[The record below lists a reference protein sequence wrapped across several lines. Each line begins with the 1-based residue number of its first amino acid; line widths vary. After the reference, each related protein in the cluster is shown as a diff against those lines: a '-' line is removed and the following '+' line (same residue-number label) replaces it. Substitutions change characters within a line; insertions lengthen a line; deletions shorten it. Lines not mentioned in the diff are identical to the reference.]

1 MDEEISSAV
10 SYALNKGFQIHPDAL
25 EILHKI
31 DVRELGQ
38 IIKDV
43 VKEKTKQ
50 KQFLINEEDFEIYLG
65 IKDDEEHQ
73 VEFEILSDPTEKI
86 TSAEGVE
93 GYGALFASR
102 FNKLRQIMSDRPESK
117 KVKDIESVKS
127 ITKNDDELYVWG
139 LVTDRKSDRNITKI
153 TVEDPTSSME
163 IVVFEGDLKDAA
175 DTLLMDQFAMFKIVP
190 AKNGGFF
197 AKDIILPD
205 IPEHTTN
212 RSKTETYA
220 VFLSDLHV
228 GSKFFMEEELSEFI
242 KWISSADP
250 IARKIRFVV
259 IGGDLI
265 DGVGVFPGQDKV
277 LDQLTTED
285 QLQKTFEVL
294 DKIPKHIKVFLISGN
309 HDAGRK
315 ALPQPAIPKMYNS
328 ELWDRENFFMLGNPS
343 MVSLNGVKVLMYH
356 GQSIDDVVRTTPGVS
371 YDKPA
376 AVMRHFLKARHMSPI
391 YGSRTPIAPE
401 TEDMM
406 VIDDVPDIFHSGHVH
421 FVGLDMYKGVLIVN
435 SGAWQRQTDFQESV
449 GITPTPGMAI
459 IVNLQTMKVY
469 QKDFR
474 VRESDFIEP
483 KHCLLYTSP
492 SPRDRG

>member
-31 DVRELGQ
+31 NVKELAQ

-65 IKDDEEHQ
+65 IKDDVEHQ
-73 VEFEILSDPTEKI
+73 VEFEILSDPTNKI

-102 FNKLRQIMSDRPESK
+102 FAKLKQIMSDRPESK
-117 KVKDIESVKS
+117 KVRDIESVKS
-127 ITKNDDELYVWG
+127 ITKTNDDLYVWG
-139 LVTDRKSDRNITKI
+139 LVSDRKSDRNITKI
-153 TVEDPTSSME
+153 TLEDPTGSME
-163 IVVFEGDLKDAA
+163 IVVFEGDLKDSA

-197 AKDIILPD
+197 AKDVLLPD

-228 GSKFFMEEELSEFI
+228 GSKFFMEEELLEFI
-242 KWISSADP
+242 NWISSADP

-265 DGVGVFPGQDKV
+265 DGVGVFPGQENV
-277 LDQLTTED
+277 LNQTTTEG

-406 VIDDVPDIFHSGHVH
+406 VIDDIPDIFHSGHVH

-459 IVNLQTMKVY
+459 IVNLQTMKVF

-474 VRESDFIEP
+474 VEESDFIEP
-483 KHCLLYTSP
+483 KHAEPAPLS
-492 SPRDRG
+492 

>member
-93 GYGALFASR
+93 GYGELFVSR

-139 LVTDRKSDRNITKI
+139 LVTDRKSDRNITKV

-163 IVVFEGDLKDAA
+163 IVVFEGDLKDSA

-228 GSKFFMEEELSEFI
+228 GSKFFMEEELSDFI

-250 IARKIRFVV
+250 IARKIRFIV

-294 DKIPKHIKVFLISGN
+294 DKIPKHIKVMLISGN

-474 VRESDFIEP
+474 VQESDFVEP
-483 KHCLLYTSP
+483 KHAEPAPLS
-492 SPRDRG
+492 

>member
-86 TSAEGVE
+86 TSAEGVD
-93 GYGALFASR
+93 GYGALFVSR

-117 KVKDIESVKS
+117 KIKDIVSVKS

-139 LVTDRKSDRNITKI
+139 LVSDRKSDRNITKI
-153 TVEDPTSSME
+153 TLEDPTGSME
-163 IVVFEGDLKDAA
+163 IVVFEGDLKDSA
-175 DTLLMDQFAMFKIVP
+175 DTLLMDQFAMFKIIP

-228 GSKFFMEEELSEFI
+228 GSKFFMEEELLDFI

-265 DGVGVFPGQDKV
+265 DGVGVFPGQEKI
-277 LDQLTTED
+277 LDQTTTEG

-328 ELWDRENFFMLGNPS
+328 DLWDRENFFMLGNPS
-343 MVSLNGVKVLMYH
+343 LVSLNGVKVLMYH

-421 FVGLDMYKGVLIVN
+421 FVGLDMYKGVLIIN

-474 VRESDFIEP
+474 VQESDFVEP
-483 KHCLLYTSP
+483 KHAEPAPLS
-492 SPRDRG
+492 

>member
-31 DVRELGQ
+31 DVKELSQ

-73 VEFEILSDPTEKI
+73 VEFEILSDPTAKI

-93 GYGALFASR
+93 GYGKLFASR
-102 FNKLRQIMSDRPESK
+102 FNKLKQIMSDRPESK
-117 KVKDIESVKS
+117 KVKYIESVKS
-127 ITKNDDELYVWG
+127 ITKNDDELFVWG
-139 LVTDRKSDRNITKI
+139 LVSDRKSDRNITKI
-153 TVEDPTSSME
+153 TLEDPTSSIE
-163 IVVFEGDLKDAA
+163 IVVFEGDLKDTA

-197 AKDIILPD
+197 AKEILLPD

-250 IARKIRFVV
+250 IARKIRFIV

-265 DGVGVFPGQDKV
+265 EGVGVFPNQEKT
-277 LDQLTTED
+277 LNQFTTED
-285 QLQKTFEVL
+285 QLKKSFEVL
-294 DKIPKHIKVFLISGN
+294 DKIPKHIKVFVISGN

-376 AVMRHFLKARHMSPI
+376 AVMKHFLRARHMSPI

-406 VIDDVPDIFHSGHVH
+406 VIDDIPDIFHSGHVH

-474 VRESDFIEP
+474 VQESDFIEP
-483 KHCLLYTSP
+483 KHAEPAPLS
-492 SPRDRG
+492 

>member
-31 DVRELGQ
+31 DVKELAQ

-73 VEFEILSDPTEKI
+73 VEFEILSDPTSKI

-93 GYGALFASR
+93 GYGKLFASR
-102 FNKLRQIMSDRPESK
+102 FNKLKQIMSDRPESK

-127 ITKNDDELYVWG
+127 ITKNDDELFVWG
-139 LVTDRKSDRNITKI
+139 LVSDRKSDRNITKI
-153 TVEDPTSSME
+153 TLEDPTSSME

-197 AKDIILPD
+197 AKEIFLPD

-259 IGGDLI
+259 VGGDLI
-265 DGVGVFPGQDKV
+265 DGVGVFPGQEKI
-277 LDQLTTED
+277 LNQTTTEG

-328 ELWDRENFFMLGNPS
+328 QLWDRENFFMLGNPS

-376 AVMRHFLKARHMSPI
+376 AVMRHFLRARHMSPI

-406 VIDDVPDIFHSGHVH
+406 VIDDIPDIFHSGHVH

-474 VRESDFIEP
+474 VQESDFIKP
-483 KHCLLYTSP
+483 KHAEPQPLS
-492 SPRDRG
+492 

>member
-250 IARKIRFVV
+250 FARKIRFVV

-483 KHCLLYTSP
+483 KHAEPAPLS
-492 SPRDRG
+492 

>member
-277 LDQLTTED
+277 LEQLTTED

-474 VRESDFIEP
+474 VKESDFIEP
-483 KHCLLYTSP
+483 KHAEPASLS
-492 SPRDRG
+492 

>member
-31 DVRELGQ
+31 DVKELGQ

-127 ITKNDDELYVWG
+127 VTKNDDELYVWG

-163 IVVFEGDLKDAA
+163 LVVFEGDLKDAA

-376 AVMRHFLKARHMSPI
+376 AVMRHFLRARHMSPI

-449 GITPTPGMAI
+449 GVTPTPGMAI

-474 VRESDFIEP
+474 VQESDFIEP
-483 KHCLLYTSP
+483 KHAEPASLS
-492 SPRDRG
+492 

>member
-31 DVRELGQ
+31 DVKELGQ

-117 KVKDIESVKS
+117 KIKDIESVKS
-127 ITKNDDELYVWG
+127 VTKNDDELYVWG

-376 AVMRHFLKARHMSPI
+376 AVMRHFLRARHMSPI

-483 KHCLLYTSP
+483 KHAEPAPLS
-492 SPRDRG
+492 

>member
-1 MDEEISSAV
+1 MCIRDR
-10 SYALNKGFQIHPDAL
+10 

-474 VRESDFIEP
+474 VQESDFVEP
-483 KHCLLYTSP
+483 KHAEPAPLS
-492 SPRDRG
+492 

>member
-1 MDEEISSAV
+1 MDKEISSAV

-31 DVRELGQ
+31 NVSELSQ

-50 KQFLINEEDFEIYLG
+50 KKFLINEEDFEIYLG

-73 VEFEILSDPTEKI
+73 VAFEILSDPTKKI

-102 FNKLRQIMSDRPESK
+102 FSKLKQIMSDRPESK
-117 KVKDIESVKS
+117 KVREIVSVKS
-127 ITKNDDELYVWG
+127 ITKIDDDLFVWG
-139 LVTDRKSDRNITKI
+139 LVSDRKSDRNITKI
-153 TVEDPTSSME
+153 TLEDPTGSME
-163 IVVFEGDLKDAA
+163 IVVFEGGLKDIA
-175 DTLLMDQFAMFKIVP
+175 DTLLMDQFAMFKIIP

-197 AKDIILPD
+197 AKEILLPD
-205 IPEHTTN
+205 ISEHTTN

-228 GSKFFMEEELSEFI
+228 GSKYFMEQELQDLI
-242 KWISSADP
+242 GWISSPDP
-250 IARKIRFVV
+250 IARKIRFIV

-265 DGVGVFPGQDKV
+265 EGVGVFPNQEKT
-277 LDQLTTED
+277 LNQLTTED
-285 QLQKTFEVL
+285 QLKKSFEVL

-406 VIDDVPDIFHSGHVH
+406 VIDDIPDIFHSGHVH
-421 FVGLDMYKGVLIVN
+421 FVGLDVYKGVLVIN

-459 IVNLQTMKVY
+459 IVNLQTMKVF

-474 VRESDFIEP
+474 VQESDFIEP
-483 KHCLLYTSP
+483 KHAEPAPLN
-492 SPRDRG
+492 

>member
-474 VRESDFIEP
+474 VQESDFIEP
-483 KHCLLYTSP
+483 KHAEPASLS
-492 SPRDRG
+492 

>member
-73 VEFEILSDPTEKI
+73 VEFEILSDPTNKI

-93 GYGALFASR
+93 GYGELFVSR

-127 ITKNDDELYVWG
+127 ITKNDDEVYIWG
-139 LVTDRKSDRNITKI
+139 LVTDRKSDRNITKV

-163 IVVFEGDLKDAA
+163 IVVFEGDLKDSA

-406 VIDDVPDIFHSGHVH
+406 VIDHVPDIFHSGHVH

-483 KHCLLYTSP
+483 KHAEPAPLS
-492 SPRDRG
+492 

>member
-31 DVRELGQ
+31 DVKELGQ

-197 AKDIILPD
+197 AKDLILPD

-474 VRESDFIEP
+474 VQESDFIEP
-483 KHCLLYTSP
+483 KHAEPASLS
-492 SPRDRG
+492 

>member
-73 VEFEILSDPTEKI
+73 VEFEILSDPTDKI

-376 AVMRHFLKARHMSPI
+376 AVMRHFLRARHMSPI

-483 KHCLLYTSP
+483 KHAEPAPLS
-492 SPRDRG
+492 

>member
-31 DVRELGQ
+31 DVKELAQ

-73 VEFEILSDPTEKI
+73 VEFEILSDPTDKI

-93 GYGALFASR
+93 GYGKLFASR
-102 FNKLRQIMSDRPESK
+102 FNKLKQIMSDRPESK

-127 ITKNDDELYVWG
+127 ITKNDDELFVWG
-139 LVTDRKSDRNITKI
+139 LVSDRKSDRNITKI
-153 TVEDPTSSME
+153 TLEDPTSSME
-163 IVVFEGDLKDAA
+163 IVVFEGDLKDTA

-197 AKDIILPD
+197 AKEILLPD

-250 IARKIRFVV
+250 IARKIRFVIV
-259 IGGDLI
+259 GGDLI
-265 DGVGVFPGQDKV
+265 DGVGVFPGQEKI
-277 LDQLTTED
+277 LNQTTTEG

-328 ELWDRENFFMLGNPS
+328 QLWDRENFFMLGNPS

-406 VIDDVPDIFHSGHVH
+406 VIDDIPDIFHSGHVH

-474 VRESDFIEP
+474 VKESDFIEP
-483 KHCLLYTSP
+483 KHAEPQQLS
-492 SPRDRG
+492 

>member
-1 MDEEISSAV
+1 MDKEISLAV
-10 SYALNKGFQIHPDAL
+10 SYALNKGFQIHPNAL

-31 DVRELGQ
+31 NVSELSQ

-50 KQFLINEEDFEIYLG
+50 KQFLIDEEDFEIYLG

-73 VEFEILSDPTEKI
+73 VEFEILSDPTKKI

-102 FNKLRQIMSDRPESK
+102 FAKLKQIMSDRPESK
-117 KVKDIESVKS
+117 KVREIVSVKL
-127 ITKNDDELYVWG
+127 ITKTDDELFVWG
-139 LVTDRKSDRNITKI
+139 LISDRKSDRNITKI
-153 TVEDPTSSME
+153 TLEDPTGSME
-163 IVVFEGDLKDAA
+163 AVVFEGDLKDTA
-175 DTLLMDQFAMFKIVP
+175 DALLMDQFAMLRIVP

-197 AKDIILPD
+197 VKEILLPD
-205 IPEHTTN
+205 IPEHPSN

-228 GSKFFMEEELSEFI
+228 GSKYFMEQELQDLI
-242 KWISSADP
+242 DWISSADP
-250 IARKIRFVV
+250 VARKIRFIV

-265 DGVGVFPGQDKV
+265 EGVGVFPNQEKT
-277 LDQLTTED
+277 LNQFTTEA
-285 QLQKTFEVL
+285 QLEKSFEVL

-459 IVNLQTMKVY
+459 IVNLQTMKVF

-474 VRESDFIEP
+474 VEESDFIQP
-483 KHCLLYTSP
+483 KHAEPAPLS
-492 SPRDRG
+492 

>member
-31 DVRELGQ
+31 DVKELAQ

-73 VEFEILSDPTEKI
+73 VEFEILSDPTDKI

-93 GYGALFASR
+93 GYGKLFASR
-102 FNKLRQIMSDRPESK
+102 FNKLKQIMSDRPESK

-127 ITKNDDELYVWG
+127 ITKNDDELFVWG
-139 LVTDRKSDRNITKI
+139 LVSDRKSDRNITKI
-153 TVEDPTSSME
+153 TLEDPTSSME
-163 IVVFEGDLKDAA
+163 IVVFEGDLEDTA

-197 AKDIILPD
+197 AKEILLPD

-242 KWISSADP
+242 KWVSSADP
-250 IARKIRFVV
+250 IARKIRFVIV
-259 IGGDLI
+259 GGDLI
-265 DGVGVFPGQDKV
+265 EGVGVFPGQEKI
-277 LDQLTTED
+277 LNQTTTEG

-328 ELWDRENFFMLGNPS
+328 QLWDRENFFMLGNPS

-406 VIDDVPDIFHSGHVH
+406 VIDDIPDIFHSGHVH

-474 VRESDFIEP
+474 VQESDFIEP
-483 KHCLLYTSP
+483 KHAEPAPLS
-492 SPRDRG
+492 

>member
-1 MDEEISSAV
+1 MDKEISSAV

-31 DVRELGQ
+31 NVKELGQ

-50 KQFLINEEDFEIYLG
+50 KVFLINEEDFEIYLG

-102 FNKLRQIMSDRPESK
+102 FAKLRQIMSDRPESK
-117 KVKDIESVKS
+117 KVREISSVKS
-127 ITKNDDELYVWG
+127 ITKTDDELFVWG
-139 LVTDRKSDRNITKI
+139 LVSDRKSDRNITKI
-153 TVEDPTSSME
+153 TLEDPTGSME
-163 IVVFEGDLKDAA
+163 IVVFEGDLKDTA
-175 DTLLMDQFAMFKIVP
+175 DTLLMDQFVMLKIIP
-190 AKNGGFF
+190 AKKGGFF
-197 AKDIILPD
+197 AKKIFLPD
-205 IPEHTTN
+205 IPEHGIN

-220 VFLSDLHV
+220 AFLSDLHV
-228 GSKFFMEEELSEFI
+228 GSKYFMEKELEDFI
-242 KWISSADP
+242 DWMSSADQ

-259 IGGDLI
+259 ISGDLI
-265 DGVGVFPGQDKV
+265 EGVGVFPNQEKT
-277 LDQLTTED
+277 LNQFTTET
-285 QLQKTFEVL
+285 QLKKSFEVL
-294 DKIPKHIKVFLISGN
+294 DRIPKHIKVFIISGN

-315 ALPQPAIPKMYNS
+315 ALPQPAIPKIYNS

-343 MVSLNGVKVLMYH
+343 MVSLNGVKVMMYH

-406 VIDDVPDIFHSGHVH
+406 VIDEIPDIFHSGHVH
-421 FVGLDMYKGVLIVN
+421 FVGLDMYKGVLIIN

-449 GITPTPGMAI
+449 GITPTPGMAV
-459 IVNLQTMKVY
+459 IVNLQTMKVF

-474 VRESDFIEP
+474 VEESDFIEP
-483 KHCLLYTSP
+483 KHAEPANLS
-492 SPRDRG
+492 

>member
-25 EILHKI
+25 EILHRI
-31 DVRELGQ
+31 DVKELSQ

-127 ITKNDDELYVWG
+127 VTKNDDELYVWG

-376 AVMRHFLKARHMSPI
+376 AVMRHFLRARHMSPI

-483 KHCLLYTSP
+483 KHAEPAPLS
-492 SPRDRG
+492 

>member
-31 DVRELGQ
+31 DVKELGQ

-197 AKDIILPD
+197 VKDIILPD

-474 VRESDFIEP
+474 VKESDFIEP
-483 KHCLLYTSP
+483 KHAEPAPLS
-492 SPRDRG
+492 

>member
-31 DVRELGQ
+31 DVKELAQ

-73 VEFEILSDPTEKI
+73 EEFEILSDPHSKI

-93 GYGALFASR
+93 GYGKLFASR
-102 FNKLRQIMSDRPESK
+102 FNKLKQIMSDRPESK

-127 ITKNDDELYVWG
+127 ITKNDDELFVWG
-139 LVTDRKSDRNITKI
+139 LVSDRKSDRNITKI
-153 TVEDPTSSME
+153 TLEDPTSSME

-197 AKDIILPD
+197 AKEIFLPD

-259 IGGDLI
+259 VGGDLI
-265 DGVGVFPGQDKV
+265 DGVGVFPGQEKI
-277 LDQLTTED
+277 LNQTTTEG

-328 ELWDRENFFMLGNPS
+328 QLWDRENFFMLGNPS

-376 AVMRHFLKARHMSPI
+376 AVMRHFLRARHMSPI

-406 VIDDVPDIFHSGHVH
+406 VIDDIPDIFHSGHVH

-474 VRESDFIEP
+474 VQESDFIEP
-483 KHCLLYTSP
+483 KHAEPAPLS
-492 SPRDRG
+492 

>member
-31 DVRELGQ
+31 DVKELGQ

-127 ITKNDDELYVWG
+127 VTKNDDELYVWG

-175 DTLLMDQFAMFKIVP
+175 DTLLMDQFAMFKITP

-474 VRESDFIEP
+474 VQESDFIEP
-483 KHCLLYTSP
+483 KHAEPASLS
-492 SPRDRG
+492 

>member
-31 DVRELGQ
+31 DVKELGQ

-127 ITKNDDELYVWG
+127 VTKNDDELYVWG

-376 AVMRHFLKARHMSPI
+376 AVMRHFLRARHMSPI

-483 KHCLLYTSP
+483 KHAEPAPLS
-492 SPRDRG
+492 

>member
-31 DVRELGQ
+31 DVKELAQ

-73 VEFEILSDPTEKI
+73 VEFEILSDPTSKI

-93 GYGALFASR
+93 GYGKLFASR
-102 FNKLRQIMSDRPESK
+102 FNKLKQIMSDRPEAK
-117 KVKDIESVKS
+117 KVKDIESIKS
-127 ITKNDDELYVWG
+127 ITKNDDELFVWG
-139 LVTDRKSDRNITKI
+139 LVSDRKSDRNITKI
-153 TVEDPTSSME
+153 TLEDPTSSME

-197 AKDIILPD
+197 AKEIFLPD

-259 IGGDLI
+259 VGGDLI
-265 DGVGVFPGQDKV
+265 DGVGVFPGQEKI
-277 LDQLTTED
+277 LNQTTTEG

-328 ELWDRENFFMLGNPS
+328 QLWDRENFFMLGNPS

-376 AVMRHFLKARHMSPI
+376 AVMRHFLRARHMSPI

-406 VIDDVPDIFHSGHVH
+406 VIDDIPDIFHSGHVH

-474 VRESDFIEP
+474 VQESDFIEP
-483 KHCLLYTSP
+483 KHAEPAPLS
-492 SPRDRG
+492 

>member
-376 AVMRHFLKARHMSPI
+376 AVMRHFLRARHMSPI

-449 GITPTPGMAI
+449 
-459 IVNLQTMKVY
+459 
-469 QKDFR
+469 
-474 VRESDFIEP
+474 
-483 KHCLLYTSP
+483 
-492 SPRDRG
+492 

>member
-31 DVRELGQ
+31 DVKELGQ

-86 TSAEGVE
+86 TSAEGVD
-93 GYGALFASR
+93 GYGALFVSR

-117 KVKDIESVKS
+117 KIKDIVSVKS

-139 LVTDRKSDRNITKI
+139 LVSDRKSDRNITKI
-153 TVEDPTSSME
+153 TLEDPTGSME
-163 IVVFEGDLKDAA
+163 IVVFEGDLKDSA
-175 DTLLMDQFAMFKIVP
+175 DTLLMDQFAMFKIIP

-228 GSKFFMEEELSEFI
+228 GSKFFMEEELLDFI

-265 DGVGVFPGQDKV
+265 DGVGVFPGQEKI
-277 LDQLTTED
+277 LDQTTTEG

-328 ELWDRENFFMLGNPS
+328 DLWDRENFFMLGNPS
-343 MVSLNGVKVLMYH
+343 LVSLNGVKVLMYH
-356 GQSIDDVVRTTPGVS
+356 GQSIDDVVRTTPGGS

-421 FVGLDMYKGVLIVN
+421 FVGLDMYKGVLIIN

-474 VRESDFIEP
+474 VQESDFVEP
-483 KHCLLYTSP
+483 KHAEPAPLS
-492 SPRDRG
+492 

>member
-228 GSKFFMEEELSEFI
+228 GSKFFMEEELSAFI

-474 VRESDFIEP
+474 VQESDFIEP
-483 KHCLLYTSP
+483 KHAEPAPLS
-492 SPRDRG
+492 

>member
-10 SYALNKGFQIHPDAL
+10 SYALNKGFQIHPNAL

-31 DVRELGQ
+31 DVRELSQ

-43 VKEKTKQ
+43 VREKTKQ
-50 KQFLINEEDFEIYLG
+50 KVFLINEEDFEIYLG

-102 FNKLRQIMSDRPESK
+102 FSKLKQIMSDRPESK
-117 KVKDIESVKS
+117 KVREIASMKL
-127 ITKNDDELYVWG
+127 ITKTEDELFVWG
-139 LVTDRKSDRNITKI
+139 LVSDRKSDRNITKI
-153 TVEDPTSSME
+153 TLEDPTGSMD
-163 IVVFEGDLKDAA
+163 IVVFEGDLKDTA
-175 DTLLMDQFAMFKIVP
+175 DTLLMDQFAMFRIIP

-197 AKDIILPD
+197 VKEILLPD
-205 IPEHTTN
+205 IPEHITN

-228 GSKFFMEEELSEFI
+228 GSEYFMEQELKDLIE
-242 KWISSADP
+242 WISSADP

-265 DGVGVFPGQDKV
+265 EGVGVFPNQEKT
-277 LDQLTTED
+277 LNQFTTED
-285 QLQKTFEVL
+285 QLKKSFEVL
-294 DKIPKHIKVFLISGN
+294 DEIPKHIKVFLISGN

-376 AVMRHFLKARHMSPI
+376 AVMRHFLKARHLSPI

-406 VIDDVPDIFHSGHVH
+406 VIDDIPDIFHSGHVH
-421 FVGLDMYKGVLIVN
+421 FVGLDIYKGVLIIN

-459 IVNLQTMKVY
+459 IVNLQTMKVF

-474 VRESDFIEP
+474 VDESDFIEP
-483 KHCLLYTSP
+483 KHAEPAPLS
-492 SPRDRG
+492 

>member
-31 DVRELGQ
+31 NVSELSQ

-73 VEFEILSDPTEKI
+73 VEFEILSDPTDKI
-86 TSAEGVE
+86 TSAEGVD
-93 GYGALFASR
+93 GYGKLFASR
-102 FNKLRQIMSDRPESK
+102 FNKLKQIMSDRPESK

-127 ITKNDDELYVWG
+127 ITKNDDELFVWG
-139 LVTDRKSDRNITKI
+139 LVSDRKSDRNITKI
-153 TVEDPTSSME
+153 TLEDPTSSME

-197 AKDIILPD
+197 AKEIFLPD

-259 IGGDLI
+259 VGGDLI
-265 DGVGVFPGQDKV
+265 DGVGVFPGQEKI
-277 LDQLTTED
+277 LNQTTTEG

-328 ELWDRENFFMLGNPS
+328 QLWDRENFFMLGNPS
-343 MVSLNGVKVLMYH
+343 MISLNGVKVLMYH

-376 AVMRHFLKARHMSPI
+376 AVMRHFLRARHMSPI

-406 VIDDVPDIFHSGHVH
+406 VIDDIPDIFHSGHVH

-474 VRESDFIEP
+474 VQESDFIEP
-483 KHCLLYTSP
+483 KHAEPAPLS
-492 SPRDRG
+492 

>member
-376 AVMRHFLKARHMSPI
+376 AVMRHFLKVRHMSPI

-474 VRESDFIEP
+474 VQESDFIEP
-483 KHCLLYTSP
+483 KHAEPASLS
-492 SPRDRG
+492 

>member
-93 GYGALFASR
+93 GYGELFVSR

-127 ITKNDDELYVWG
+127 ITKNDDEVYVWG
-139 LVTDRKSDRNITKI
+139 LVTDRKSDRNITKV

-163 IVVFEGDLKDAA
+163 IVVFEGDLKDSA

-294 DKIPKHIKVFLISGN
+294 DKIPKHIKVMLISGN

-474 VRESDFIEP
+474 VQESDFIEP
-483 KHCLLYTSP
+483 KHAEPAPLS
-492 SPRDRG
+492 

>member
-31 DVRELGQ
+31 DVKELGQ

-65 IKDDEEHQ
+65 IKDDEDHQ

-117 KVKDIESVKS
+117 KVKDIESIKS
-127 ITKNDDELYVWG
+127 VTKNDDELYVWG

-294 DKIPKHIKVFLISGN
+294 DKIPIHIKVFLISGN

-483 KHCLLYTSP
+483 KHAEPAPLS
-492 SPRDRG
+492 

>member
-31 DVRELGQ
+31 DVKELAQ

-474 VRESDFIEP
+474 VKESDFIEP
-483 KHCLLYTSP
+483 KHAEPAPLS
-492 SPRDRG
+492 

>member
-10 SYALNKGFQIHPDAL
+10 SYALNKVFQIHPDAL

-31 DVRELGQ
+31 DVKELGQ

-50 KQFLINEEDFEIYLG
+50 KQFLINEEDVEIYLG

-127 ITKNDDELYVWG
+127 VTKNDDELYVWG

-205 IPEHTTN
+205 IAEHTTN

-376 AVMRHFLKARHMSPI
+376 AVMRHFLRARHMSPI

-474 VRESDFIEP
+474 VRESDFIKP
-483 KHCLLYTSP
+483 KHAEPAPLS
-492 SPRDRG
+492 

>member
-31 DVRELGQ
+31 DVNELAQ

-43 VKEKTKQ
+43 VREKTKQ
-50 KQFLINEEDFEIYLG
+50 KVFLINEEDFEIYLG

-73 VEFEILSDPTEKI
+73 VEFEILSDPTNKI

-117 KVKDIESVKS
+117 KVRDIESIKS
-127 ITKNDDELYVWG
+127 VTKANDELYVWG
-139 LVTDRKSDRNITKI
+139 LVSDRKTDRNITKI
-153 TVEDPTSSME
+153 TLEDPTGSME
-163 IVVFEGDLKDAA
+163 VVVFEGDLKETA
-175 DTLLMDQFAMFKIVP
+175 DTLLMDQFAMFRIVP

-197 AKDIILPD
+197 AKDIYLPD

-228 GSKFFMEEELSEFI
+228 GSKFFMENELLDFI
-242 KWISSADP
+242 NWISSADP

-265 DGVGVFPGQDKV
+265 DGVGVFPGQEKI
-277 LDQLTTED
+277 LNQTTTEE

-328 ELWDRENFFMLGNPS
+328 ELWERENFFMLGNPS
-343 MVSLNGVKVLMYH
+343 LVSLNGVKVLMYH

-376 AVMRHFLKARHMSPI
+376 AVMRHFLKARHLSPI

-401 TEDMM
+401 IEDMM

-421 FVGLDMYKGVLIVN
+421 FVGLDIYKGVLIIN

-459 IVNLQTMKVY
+459 IVNLQTMKVF

-474 VRESDFIEP
+474 VEESDFIEP
-483 KHCLLYTSP
+483 KHAEPAPLS
-492 SPRDRG
+492 